1 MPKSCLMCGCS
12 CDAERVWQSICSTLE
27 QHRAWRGPTGSGQ
40 HFCHQL
46 TSGTAWLTDW
56 VIEKTDTQPHRP
68 SSPTPCVYTQPPGC
82 AAAPLGCGYVAMV
95 ICLKSQLLRKS
106 SQFIPWSQRL
116 SCTHVDAG
124 GVKRTLVGDA
134 GVANGIWEAAVCQEA
149 PPTVNDGPHHRHSES
164 DGWSGCH
171 QSCSQ
176 TDWEKWPCL
185 RKEQKDKKSHQGIC
199 KEYQY
204 KYKQSQYSRFNA
216 AYKNTDTKKMTLV
229 NMIMCKKIKIK
240 YVHEGTC
247 KRIISHQIS
256 HIRDS
261 FLVIRGA
268 HYEARLM
275 G

>member
-1 MPKSCLMCGCS
+1 MPKSCLTCGCS

-82 AAAPLGCGYVAMV
+82 AAAPLCCGYAAMV
-95 ICLKSQLLRKS
+95 SCLKSQLLRKS
-106 SQFIPWSQRL
+106 SQFIPWSRRL
-116 SCTHVDAG
+116 SRTHVDAG

-134 GVANGIWEAAVCQEA
+134 GIANGIWEAAVCQEA
-149 PPTVNDGPHHRHSES
+149 PPAVNDGPHHRHSES

-185 RKEQKDKKSHQGIC
+185 RKEQKDKKSHQDSETWWLIRWSFHASSWETGASAKTINI
-199 KEYQY
+199 
-204 KYKQSQYSRFNA
+204 SINRA
-216 AYKNTDTKKMTLV
+216 NTADLMQHMKTLTQKKWLW
-229 NMIMCKKIKIK
+229 
-240 YVHEGTC
+240 
-247 KRIISHQIS
+247 
-256 HIRDS
+256 
-261 FLVIRGA
+261 
-268 HYEARLM
+268 
-275 G
+275 